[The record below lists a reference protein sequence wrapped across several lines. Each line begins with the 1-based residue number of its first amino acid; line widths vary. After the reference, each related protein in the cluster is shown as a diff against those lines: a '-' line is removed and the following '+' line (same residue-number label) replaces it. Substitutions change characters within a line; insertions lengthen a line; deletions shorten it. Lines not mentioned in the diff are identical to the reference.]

1 MCVYSQAS
9 HTFHLSAVSPS
20 YYRFHTEHL
29 QDDQYSKDKV
39 PPSLLNEPW
48 GHELVSLELME
59 APLTGVQERRLGVE
73 QGFLLENCQWLVWD
87 LVKE

>member
-1 MCVYSQAS
+1 MVNMYVYSQAS

-39 PPSLLNEPW
+39 PQSLLIEPW

-59 APLTGVQERRLGVE
+59 ELLTGVKVLSEDS
-73 QGFLLENCQWLVWD
+73 C
-87 LVKE
+87 